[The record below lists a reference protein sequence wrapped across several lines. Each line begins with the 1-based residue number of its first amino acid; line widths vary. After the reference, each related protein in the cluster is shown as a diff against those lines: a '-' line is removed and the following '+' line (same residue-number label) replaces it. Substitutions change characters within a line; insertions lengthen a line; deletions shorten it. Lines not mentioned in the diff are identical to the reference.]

1 MIEFQVKSSLDT
13 SNFDDYPEEEED
25 PPPDDVTG
33 WDRDF
38 WVVFNI
44 KVKIKNIA

>member
-1 MIEFQVKSSLDT
+1 LKFLQVKSATDT
-13 SNFDDYPEEEED
+13 SNFDEYPDEEDD

-38 WVVFNI
+38 
-44 KVKIKNIA
+44 